1 MANLE
6 EHRPDPF
13 NELAIVD
20 SPAGEWPP
28 WFELRNGDYKVGLQ
42 FIPVASSVMLR
53 ILDLEVDQ
61 FILSDLRGPGKGDYY
76 EIREG
81 LEDITTVFTALGS
94 RVIQKTG
101 KVRSA
106 DQFTIDRSYS
116 ITDERTP

>member
-20 SPAGEWPP
+20 SPAGEGLP
-28 WFELRNGDYKVGLQ
+28 WFELRKGDYKVGLQ

-106 DQFTIDRSYS
+106 DQYTIDRSYS